1 METLDEIAIGITP
14 HAVTI
19 LNARRNKILR
29 HIHPPE
35 VRYIVHTDT
44 EEGREPIAWST
55 RNVLQYSISYLSKT
69 ASASSPPF
77 FSVMILIL
85 IRRRRQVVVRDDR
98 LDKNGQWRRRRQ

>member
-1 METLDEIAIGITP
+1 MEALDEIAIGITP

-44 EEGREPIAWST
+44 EEGESQ
-55 RNVLQYSISYLSKT
+55 LHGQQEMYYSIQFPTS
-69 ASASSPPF
+69 
-77 FSVMILIL
+77 
-85 IRRRRQVVVRDDR
+85 RRRRPRPP
-98 LDKNGQWRRRRQ
+98 LPFSLL